1 MPSYPAAPLA
11 DIDPVDTSGD
21 SAAPRARRD
30 PAGTRR
36 RILAAALEEFSRGG
50 FAGARVDAIARRA
63 ETNERMLYYYYGNK
77 ERLYQAVLEKLY
89 AEMIGAQRDFVL
101 EHMYFRFKQAEEQVQ
116 IESSDPREAVIQ
128 LARFVWDF
136 YYENPEFIRL
146 LNSENLHE
154 ARHLKTSPHLGELV
168 NPVIDVLRG
177 VVERGQR
184 SGIFHKDVDVSR
196 LYLTISALGYY
207 VLSNRYTIS
216 AVIGRDIASA
226 DEHEAFAQLHIK
238 MLLAYLERP
247 EG

>member
-1 MPSYPAAPLA
+1 MRLP
-11 DIDPVDTSGD
+11 DC
-21 SAAPRARRD
+21 
-30 PAGTRR
+30 
-36 RILAAALEEFSRGG
+36 RILWRQVEGAAGSPWFLGERFSALDIYLAVMTRWRPKRGW
-50 FAGARVDAIARRA
+50 FESETPRLFAIARRA
-63 ETNERMLYYYYGNK
+63 ETNERMLYYYYGSK
-77 ERLYQAVLEKLY
+77 EKL
-89 AEMIGAQRDFVL
+89 FLTVL

>member
-1 MPSYPAAPLA
+1 MPSYPAVPLA
-11 DIDPVDTSGD
+11 DVDSPADAVQGETAPSDTG
-21 SAAPRARRD
+21 APRARRD

-36 RILAAALEEFSRGG
+36 RILAAATEEFSRGG

-63 ETNERMLYYYYGNK
+63 ETNERMLYYYYGSK
-77 ERLYQAVLEKLY
+77 EKLFL
-89 AEMIGAQRDFVL
+89 AVL
-101 EHMYFRFKQAEEQVQ
+101 EHMYFRFKEAEERVQ
-116 IESSDPREAVIQ
+116 IEAADPREAVIQ

-154 ARHLKTSPHLGELV
+154 ARHLKTSPHLGRLV
-168 NPVIDVLRG
+168 NPIIDVLRG
-177 VVERGQR
+177 VIERGQR
-184 SGIFHKDVDVSR
+184 AGLFRDDVDVPR

-216 AVIGRDIASA
+216 AVVGRDIASA
-226 DEHEAFAQLHIK
+226 EEHEAFAQLHIR

-247 EG
+247 EA

>member
-1 MPSYPAAPLA
+1 MPSSPAAPLA
-11 DIDPVDTSGD
+11 DIDLPADATQGGSG
-21 SAAPRARRD
+21 APRARRD

-36 RILAAALEEFSRGG
+36 RILSAAIEEFSRGG

-63 ETNERMLYYYYGNK
+63 ETNERMLYYYYGSK
-77 ERLYQAVLEKLY
+77 EKLFL
-89 AEMIGAQRDFVL
+89 AVL
-101 EHMYFRFKQAEEQVQ
+101 EHMYFRFKEAEEQVQ
-116 IESSDPREAVIQ
+116 IASTDPREAVTQ

-154 ARHLKTSPHLGELV
+154 ARHLKTSPHLAQLV
-168 NPVIDVLRG
+168 NPVIEMLRG
-177 VVERGQR
+177 VVGRGQR
-184 SGIFHKDVDVSR
+184 AGMFRDDVDVSR

>member
-1 MPSYPAAPLA
+1 MSSY
-11 DIDPVDTSGD
+11 
-21 SAAPRARRD
+21 SAAPFSDVETIDSPSDSATPRTRRD

-63 ETNERMLYYYYGNK
+63 ETNERMLYYYYGSK
-77 ERLYQAVLEKLY
+77 EKL
-89 AEMIGAQRDFVL
+89 FLTVL

-116 IESSDPREAVIQ
+116 IESSDPREAVVQ

-154 ARHLKTSPHLGELV
+154 ARHLKTSPHLSELV

-184 SGIFHKDVDVSR
+184 SGVFRDDVDVSR

-216 AVIGRDIASA
+216 AVVGRDIASA

-247 EG
+247 KG